1 VLYSPRVRRTFADI
15 ITGRWRGH
23 PIDLNHS
30 HEDWA
35 RRESSDRHI
44 RHVLTTFRSA
54 TFRRLL
60 YPDLAVTTSI
70 SASVVLHNLL
80 VAWEHEHTMT
90 VESIERHGFDLLLHH
105 EMITLP
111 VEPFTMLSVALGLV
125 LSVRTNRAYERFIEA
140 RVLLGSMTN
149 VCRDL
154 ASRFMAREG
163 GDAEAEQARR
173 HAVCLVAAFAHTMK
187 FHLTVDGLAFNDTRQ
202 KSGSSETLSKE
213 ALASEYRTAL
223 EQEILVA
230 FAGAFDGAEGRE
242 AEAEAARDY
251 IEALLAKDVGNRP
264 LHVIDELCKLLAM
277 AAEDSSRNLPV

>member
-1 VLYSPRVRRTFADI
+1 
-15 ITGRWRGH
+15 
-23 PIDLNHS
+23 
-30 HEDWA
+30 
-35 RRESSDRHI
+35 
-44 RHVLTTFRSA
+44 
-54 TFRRLL
+54 
-60 YPDLAVTTSI
+60 
-70 SASVVLHNLL
+70 
-80 VAWEHEHTMT
+80 
-90 VESIERHGFDLLLHH
+90 
-105 EMITLP
+105 
-111 VEPFTMLSVALGLV
+111 MLSVALGLV

-187 FHLTVDGLAFNDTRQ
+187 FHLTVDGLAFNHTWQR
-202 KSGSSETLSKE
+202 SGSSETLSKE
-213 ALASEYRTAL
+213 ALASEYRAAL

-251 IEALLAKDVGNRP
+251 IEALLATDVGNRP
-264 LHVIDELCKLLAM
+264 LHVIHELGKLSRSSALGLEPVAAAQIDDRLMRLSDILGGCERLMRTPMYSGSTTHTSRFLYVWCASLPLVMYPVVGPWGTVPVCAMMTYFMLGIEDVGVRTEMPFDLLPLWLYVDAIEASCDQIRNHRKSFLA
-277 AAEDSSRNLPV
+277 